1 VRDSEEVNILLLVV
15 AVATLVLTLAAAIE
29 ISLGARK
36 LAHLADIPPL
46 PGDVA
51 PRVSVVIPACNEE
64 RGIAEALQSVLSQ
77 DYPDF
82 EVIAID
88 DRSTDRTGAI
98 LESEAARN
106 PALRVIHLRALPAG
120 WLGKNHALQKGAE
133 AASGSL
139 ILFTDADVVME
150 PSVLRRAAFYMES
163 NRLDHLAIAPRASVP
178 GFLSN
183 AFLAVFATMFAL
195 YTKPWK
201 VSDPKSRHHIGIGA
215 FNLVRAEAWR
225 KAGGHAPIAM
235 RPDDDLSLGKLLK
248 LHGFRPD
255 FLLGTELLTVEWY
268 HSFAEMRRGLMKNL
282 FSAAGYSIPAVLL
295 GCVFQ
300 LVFLVWPFVAVFA
313 TRGLPRDVNLAVV
326 AALWMAFAL
335 NAGNMGIRRWW
346 CLALPAGSLIGIY
359 LMLRAMA
366 MNLADGGI
374 EWRGTRYSLAE
385 LRANRL

>member
-1 VRDSEEVNILLLVV
+1 VHILLLVV
-15 AVATLVLTLAAAIE
+15 AIATLVLTLAAAIE
-29 ISLGARK
+29 ISVGARK
-36 LAHLADIPPL
+36 LAHLEDIRPIADNA
-46 PGDVA
+46 A
-51 PRVSVVIPACNEE
+51 PRISVVIPACNEE
-64 RGIAEALQSVLSQ
+64 RGIAEALQSVLAQ

-88 DRSTDRTGAI
+88 DRSTDKTGAI
-98 LESEAARN
+98 LDREAARH

-139 ILFTDADVVME
+139 ILFTDADVVMD
-150 PSVLRRAAFYMES
+150 PSVLRRAAFHMES
-163 NRLDHLAIAPRASVP
+163 NHLDHLAIAPRAPVP
-178 GFLSN
+178 GFICN
-183 AFLAVFATMFAL
+183 AFLAVFATLFTL

-201 VSDPKSRHHIGIGA
+201 VSDPNSRHHIGIGA

-225 KAGGHAPIAM
+225 KVGGHVPIAM
-235 RPDDDLSLGKLLK
+235 RPDDDICLGKLLK
-248 LHGFRPD
+248 LRGFRPD

-282 FSAAGYSIPAVLL
+282 FAATGYSIPGVLL

-313 TRGLPRDVNLAVV
+313 TRGLLRDLNLAVV
-326 AALWMAFAL
+326 AALWAAFAV
-335 NAGNMGIRRWW
+335 NAGDIGLRRWW
-346 CLALPAGSLIGIY
+346 CLTLPVGSLIGVY
-359 LMLRAMA
+359 LMLRAMTL
-366 MNLADGGI
+366 NLVEGGI

>member
-1 VRDSEEVNILLLVV
+1 MHILLLAV
-15 AVATLVLTLAAAIE
+15 AIATLVLTLVAAIE

-36 LAHLADIPPL
+36 LAHLEDIQL
-46 PGDVA
+46 VLDNAA
-51 PRVSVVIPACNEE
+51 PRISVIIPACNEE
-64 RGIAEALQSVLSQ
+64 RGIAHALQSVLSQ

-98 LESEAARN
+98 LDSEAARN

-120 WLGKNHALQKGAE
+120 WLGKNHALQKGGE

-139 ILFTDADVVME
+139 ILFTDADVVMD

-163 NRLDHLAIAPRASVP
+163 NHLDHLAIAPRAPVP

-201 VSDPKSRHHIGIGA
+201 VSDPNSRRHVGIGA

-225 KAGGHAPIAM
+225 KAGGHVPIAM

-248 LHGFRPD
+248 LRGFRPD
-255 FLLGTELLTVEWY
+255 FLLGAELLTVEWY

-313 TRGLPRDVNLAVV
+313 TRGLLRDLNLAVV
-326 AALWMAFAL
+326 AALWASFAV
-335 NAGNMGIRRWW
+335 NAENMGIRRWW
-346 CLALPAGSLIGIY
+346 CLALPVGSLIGIY
-359 LMLRAMA
+359 LLLRAMTT
-366 MNLADGGI
+366 NLADGGI